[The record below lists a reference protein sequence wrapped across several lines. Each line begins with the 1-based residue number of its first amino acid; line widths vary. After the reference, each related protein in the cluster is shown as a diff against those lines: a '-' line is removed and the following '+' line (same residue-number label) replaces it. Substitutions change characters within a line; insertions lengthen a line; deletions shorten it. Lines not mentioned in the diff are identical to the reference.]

1 MSTKNVKSTAALF
14 PGTFDPP
21 SLGHLDI
28 IRRASKICDKLY
40 IGIAKNVRKTPGL
53 FSVDERVKML
63 KKITKGIPYVEII
76 TFNGL
81 VIDGAKEHKVDF
93 LVRGLRAF
101 SDFEMEFQ
109 MALANKKM
117 SNIET
122 VFLMSDSNFSH
133 ISSTLI
139 REIAI
144 FGHDLHD
151 FVPAELEEII
161 CKRIQERNYKTSSIV

>member
-1 MSTKNVKSTAALF
+1 MSKKKSIAKTALF

-28 IRRASKICDKLY
+28 IQRASKICDKLY
-40 IGIAKNVRKTPGL
+40 IGVAKNIRKVPAL
-53 FSVDERVKML
+53 FSVEERIKLL
-63 KKITKGIPYVEII
+63 KTITKSLPYVEII
-76 TFNGL
+76 SFNGL
-81 VIDGAKEHKVDF
+81 VIDWAAENNVDF
-93 LVRGLRAF
+93 LLRGLRAF

-117 SNIET
+117 SNMET

-133 ISSTLI
+133 ISSSLI
-139 REIAI
+139 REIAS

-151 FVPAELEEII
+151 FVPAEFEDMIR
-161 CKRIQERNYKTSSIV
+161 KRVKQNKSKQ